1 MAMRTYVPTLQSY
14 NGDKKKKKYT
24 CGEPSTE
31 VDSHNRHTAMAGPW
45 EMKGGRS
52 GSKLCAL

>member
-1 MAMRTYVPTLQSY
+1 MYLPCRVIMVI
-14 NGDKKKKKYT
+14 KKKKKYT